1 LSSPPEATS
10 LVRYD
15 AASRALA
22 EAHRVDEVKSIRDK
36 AVALQAYARQAKD
49 TTLITQATDI
59 RMRAER
65 RAGELL
71 IEMAERGEREA
82 KGGDRKSKSQ
92 PATLIPKLNDL
103 GVSKTQSSR
112 WQRFAALDT
121 DEFEAKVADATKRA
135 YDGIAQRFLREAEIE
150 RAQQRQRARIEHGCM
165 VQDLAALAESGKR
178 FAIIYAD
185 PPWKFEVYSGK
196 GKQRSAERRYDVQ
209 SVDVIKALPVPQLAA
224 DDCALFLWGV
234 WPEHPGALS
243 VIQAWG
249 FEFKTVGFVW
259 VKAARNAE
267 VVKLTVSIGAWA
279 IGRGRTANA
288 ACSRPRA
295 RPSAWRPTCT
305 KSCSRRSA
313 CTAPSPRR
321 FGGALSGCSSGRT
334 SSSTAA
340 SRFSAGLSGATR
352 STATIS
358 GGRRNEHALYRC
370 LYFRFRKSSG
380 PRLSLQSRA
389 RSKAPKRFTT
399 CVSAQPLPGLVPTE
413 CCGRPQVHYAPA
425 AAAMAV
431 DGSRRDPRQ

>member
-1 LSSPPEATS
+1 MSSPPEATS

-15 AASRALA
+15 AARRALA

-121 DEFEAKVADATKRA
+121 DEFEAKVADATRRA

-267 VVKLTVSIGAWA
+267 IVKLDGDGLHWGMGYWT
-279 IGRGRTANA
+279 RANSECCLLA
-288 ACSRPRA
+288 
-295 RPSAWRPTCT
+295 T
-305 KSCSRRSA
+305 K
-313 CTAPSPRR
+313 
-321 FGGALSGCSSGRT
+321 G
-334 SSSTAA
+334 
-340 SRFSAGLSGATR
+340 
-352 STATIS
+352 
-358 GGRRNEHALYRC
+358 
-370 LYFRFRKSSG
+370 
-380 PRLSLQSRA
+380 
-389 RSKAPKRFTT
+389 APKRMAAD
-399 CVSAQPLPGLVPTE
+399 VHQIVLAPVGVHSAKPEEVRRRIERLFVGPYLE
-413 CCGRPQVHYAPA
+413 LYGRKPVLGWTVWGNEINRDHFRGA
-425 AAAMAV
+425 AE
-431 DGSRRDPRQ
+431 